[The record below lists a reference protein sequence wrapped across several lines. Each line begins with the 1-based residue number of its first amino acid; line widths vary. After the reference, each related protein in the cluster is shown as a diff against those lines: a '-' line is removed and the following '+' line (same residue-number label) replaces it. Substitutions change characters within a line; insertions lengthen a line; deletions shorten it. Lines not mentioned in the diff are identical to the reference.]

1 MENTINILNFFY
13 ERQDTLPLINVDELR
28 DVISLS
34 MVVLNEANAIDEKRK
49 AFVIL
54 GKSAQVEKLP
64 IQERWAVYCNL
75 VYKAFVDMDLAEY
88 ADILDEVYIS
98 IYNTVDSYIP
108 NKVKKNDVDNP
119 KKEIIVIVTSQFLG
133 EQHAPTRRVLDYAYT
148 MQRNLGKQV
157 VIINDCGMRF
167 QNYGYMNSK
176 LSFNDINELNNRNKI
191 EYKGT
196 SFLFYQTSH
205 VMPDVQEIAN
215 LVWNIK
221 ELSPELVLSV
231 GASCITSDLCK
242 HFTKTATI
250 PCSTKIPTSAAD
262 NLILCR
268 DLRKA
273 DESKL
278 QKLLPGQRVIESVF
292 NYKMPEESAMAHYQR
307 KDFGVPENAWLI
319 SVAGNRLNTEMDLEF
334 LKCMNNVLSEIENAH
349 FMVVGDVDVQNIL
362 KHFSNSGKVH
372 LAGRVSDGS
381 QAIRLS
387 DIYVQPR
394 RQGGGR
400 AAFEALYYGIPTIIP
415 NYGDAWDVCGSLFE
429 VNSYDEMKQKIYSY
443 YNDSTQYRAISE
455 RALEK
460 ARKLEDMQSM
470 FMNLFDQLGIE
481 YEKNLYVDMVKFK
494 PIFKSE
500 FEKKQDVIERKLD
513 SVRNIS
519 CTAERRLRDNEWAV
533 VFNSTINGSNWFKN
547 VSLSPGRCA
556 IAWPGLYALYRSLD
570 EFQPKSILEMGLG
583 QSTRV
588 ISSYAMHFQTKH
600 YIVEHDKSWINFF
613 LDKHGVS
620 DNTEIINLERVED
633 IYNGR
638 YIHTKT
644 PIKHYKDFKNTFS
657 GKKFDFVF
665 IDGPQGSDEFSRVD
679 FTEILPEALMESFV
693 IMVDDSQRNG
703 ETHTINCIYNIL
715 KQNGIDCK
723 IVSYDGLK
731 DTALIVSPDLT
742 FLCSL

>member
-1 MENTINILNFFY
+1 
-13 ERQDTLPLINVDELR
+13 
-28 DVISLS
+28 
-34 MVVLNEANAIDEKRK
+34 
-49 AFVIL
+49 
-54 GKSAQVEKLP
+54 
-64 IQERWAVYCNL
+64 
-75 VYKAFVDMDLAEY
+75 
-88 ADILDEVYIS
+88 
-98 IYNTVDSYIP
+98 
-108 NKVKKNDVDNP
+108 
-119 KKEIIVIVTSQFLG
+119 
-133 EQHAPTRRVLDYAYT
+133 
-148 MQRNLGKQV
+148 
-157 VIINDCGMRF
+157 
-167 QNYGYMNSK
+167 
-176 LSFNDINELNNRNKI
+176 
-191 EYKGT
+191 
-196 SFLFYQTSH
+196 
-205 VMPDVQEIAN
+205 
-215 LVWNIK
+215 
-221 ELSPELVLSV
+221 
-231 GASCITSDLCK
+231 
-242 HFTKTATI
+242 
-250 PCSTKIPTSAAD
+250 
-262 NLILCR
+262 
-268 DLRKA
+268 
-273 DESKL
+273 
-278 QKLLPGQRVIESVF
+278 
-292 NYKMPEESAMAHYQR
+292 
-307 KDFGVPENAWLI
+307 
-319 SVAGNRLNTEMDLEF
+319 
-334 LKCMNNVLSEIENAH
+334 
-349 FMVVGDVDVQNIL
+349 
-362 KHFSNSGKVH
+362 
-372 LAGRVSDGS
+372 
-381 QAIRLS
+381 
-387 DIYVQPR
+387 
-394 RQGGGR
+394 
-400 AAFEALYYGIPTIIP
+400 
-415 NYGDAWDVCGSLFE
+415 
-429 VNSYDEMKQKIYSY
+429 MKQKIYSY

-679 FTEILPEALMESFV
+679 VTEILPEALMESFV